1 MKNQKNTNKGI
12 TLIALVI
19 TIIVLLILAG
29 VALASLFGENGIL
42 NNAETAKNQTNLAN
56 SEEQVALAVQSAMT
70 YQNSLGTVKKEN
82 LEAELDKL
90 LGAGEENYTIEPDDE
105 TGPWTVTVTKTG
117 YTIKISSTGKTE
129 EINSGDQTTTAVTIE
144 TLMTSASTKNETD
157 GNEFVWIPVGLGKFI
172 EISKNFE
179 RTTIGDTVYSSADT
193 YENGKSYDLQE
204 WITTTLDNGGYYI
217 GRFEASNNGS
227 DQAVMLSASD
237 RSWTNITQPNAT
249 IQAQAIYSAETGTN
263 KDLYYSD
270 LVNSYAWD
278 TLVSFLEQYSDNID
292 NTDGTGGGKTYVCN
306 VFDVHGK
313 ASEWSTETVIG
324 NSDGCCTARGTYINL
339 YHLSTDGS
347 ATSRY
352 VRNITTADEDDYSNW
367 IYHDFGFRVVLC
379 VK

>member
-1 MKNQKNTNKGI
+1 M
-12 TLIALVI
+12 
-19 TIIVLLILAG
+19 LILAG

-292 NTDGTGGGKTYVCN
+292 NTDGTGGGKT
-306 VFDVHGK
+306 
-313 ASEWSTETVIG
+313 
-324 NSDGCCTARGTYINL
+324 
-339 YHLSTDGS
+339 
-347 ATSRY
+347 
-352 VRNITTADEDDYSNW
+352 
-367 IYHDFGFRVVLC
+367 
-379 VK
+379 